1 MRNFIRKMVL
11 MAVTALAMLF
21 GFTSPLMA
29 QKSGKI
35 SPSTRLVL
43 RDRDGKMSLETPQG
57 LTRDK
62 HTTFS
67 SDGSIATQEAFGGGR
82 ELPFAKPMMVGGL
95 QMVQCWI
102 GMTDQNYSRLEALGV
117 KIQAKF
123 DDRVTA
129 NVPVVAIEQVASLS
143 NVTKVSVAKRLK
155 EKTYRS
161 RILTNVDDV
170 LNYTADAKSAGLA
183 QAYNG
188 TGVVL
193 GVIDT
198 GIDFGHQMFKDA
210 NGNSRLKKKYVY
222 NTTDEELQEFTDD
235 TYYYNAETHG
245 THTSSIA
252 GGSDFTATAY
262 VYTTGTSYSTVS
274 NAKFGGMAPGTEL
287 VLCDLGE
294 ELTDANIAACIKYI
308 SDYADQE
315 GKPCVTSLS
324 LGGHYGPH
332 DGTGDMADICAQYT
346 GKGKIIIFAAGNE
359 GEDKIYLGKNAS
371 KSSPVQ
377 TVLTS
382 DTRSEYSMDY
392 GVALSYART
401 PNTELCVCYY
411 VVDTSKNTILWTS
424 NEITTDDYFVDEE
437 GNIELYGAEISVND
451 TGSDGTTKLSDYF
464 TAYGNNSEKYG
475 YLCGYMEKDSHNNKW
490 YVETVLYYLKPVSST
505 YKIGMSIYPKTGSC
519 YVDSWPVG
527 YLNFTA
533 SSATANGTTF
543 SAGTN
548 DCSISDEST
557 YPSVISV
564 GSYVSSKYWRGG
576 TTSASNQTWT
586 ANGTYQQ
593 ISGFSSYQ
601 APNYGPLGTK
611 LPWITAPG
619 EVILAGYNSGY
630 SPDGNAYYAYGTNK
644 QLGAMSGTSMA
655 TPCVAGI
662 VALWLQANPLLTPL
676 QMKEVMA
683 STAIKDSY
691 VTGTYATHFGN
702 GKIDA
707 LAGIK
712 KVIEDYDNPVI
723 KATPSTVILEGYAT
737 ETYTQTVKVK
747 GLYLGGDITA
757 TLSSADGVFSIDKNN
772 ISKSAAANGVDITVT
787 WSPATAG
794 TYSATLTLTST
805 GAEDEVISITGVAE
819 AAIPT
824 ILAESTDLEFST
836 NLNESQSKEIAVSG
850 RFLSGDVTVSLNDP
864 SHVFSVSPSTL
875 TAVRGEEALTP
886 LTVTFNS
893 ASEGLFTGS
902 VTLSSAGA
910 EDVIISLSAMAND
923 GGTASD
929 AYLNIAKYATIDEAG
944 WNTAYVNKLYEYRE
958 YPDAECAWLTLPVY
972 GAFVGARYATNSS
985 TVGSGQP
992 QKWIECSL
1000 GTNNTYAGMTWNNTE
1015 SVTNPFYGSSAYFT
1029 SATARAIG
1037 YNYKSNINI
1046 RSVSFYVTNTTEVS
1060 LFGIGKNGASSSYP
1074 ARLKIYECTKNADGT
1089 VTASS
1094 TATVDQTNS
1103 TTSTFTL
1110 QSGTLDATKIYK
1122 VEASIYRG
1130 YLYEI
1135 GFQTPLKPNV
1145 DNRSEQTLSYSEIP
1159 SKTYGDAAFTLPEK
1173 TTEGLT
1179 ITWASSDE
1187 NIATVSGNT
1196 LTIKGAGTATI
1207 TATQEGDDNYKPFT
1221 KDFTLEI
1228 AKAALCITAKSFTI
1242 TEGDEMPVFDVEYE
1256 GFAYDETS
1264 SVLTTL
1270 PTVSCSA
1277 TPTSAPGTYDI
1288 TVSGAE
1294 AQNYEMTYVN
1304 GTLTIEAKK
1313 ILMGD
1318 VNDDG
1323 DIDVMDV
1330 VTMVSYIMGRDSAG
1344 FIFEAA
1350 DHTADGEVD
1359 VMDLVCQV
1367 DLVMSQAASG
1377 APAVSSFDTFGSRMT
1392 LDGESDGAL
1401 YVGLG
1406 DGREYVA
1413 SQFVVTLSDGQ
1424 QLHSVT
1430 ADRRHTV
1437 SIQSMGDSRYFVM
1450 SYSASNETF
1459 ASSDHALTLRVVG
1472 SGMVT
1477 VDEGTFVSAD
1487 GQKVVFESA
1496 SSATTGID
1504 NTTFGSN
1511 VPADVYSTGGMM
1523 IRKGTAHT
1531 EELPAGVYIVNGK
1544 KYIRK

>member
-11 MAVTALAMLF
+11 MAMTALAMLF
-21 GFTSPLMA
+21 GFTSPVMA

-67 SDGSIATQEAFGGGR
+67 SDGSIATREAFGGGR

-170 LNYTADAKSAGLA
+170 LNYSAEAKSAGLA

-210 NGNSRLKKKYVY
+210 NGNSRIKKKYVY

-630 SPDGNAYYAYGTNK
+630 SPDGNAHYAYGTNK

-662 VALWLQANPLLTPL
+662 VALWLQANSMLTPL

-683 STAIKDSY
+683 STAIKDTY

-723 KATPSTVILEGYAT
+723 KATPSTVILDGYAT

-757 TLSSADGVFSIDKNN
+757 TLSSADGVFSIDKTN
-772 ISKSAAANGVDITVT
+772 ISMSDAANGADIILT

-794 TYSATLTLTST
+794 TYSATLTLSST

-824 ILAESTDLEFST
+824 ILAESTELEFST
-836 NLNESQSKEIAVSG
+836 MLNESQSKEIAVSG
-850 RFLSGDVTVSLNDP
+850 RFLSGDITVSLNDP
-864 SHVFSVSPSTL
+864 SRVFSVSPSTL
-875 TAVRGEEALTP
+875 TAVGGEEALTP

-893 ASEGLFTGS
+893 ASEGSFTGS
-902 VTLSSAGA
+902 VVLTSAGA
-910 EDVIISLSAMAND
+910 EDVIISLSAEAND

-944 WNTAYVNKLYEYRE
+944 WNTAYVNKLYEYTE
-958 YPDAECAWLTLPVY
+958 YPDDECAWLTLPVY
-972 GAFVGARYATNSS
+972 GAFVGARYSQNGATI
-985 TVGSGQP
+985 GSGQP
-992 QKWIECSL
+992 QKWIESNVSNTNQVKEVTWDATDVYL
-1000 GTNNTYAGMTWNNTE
+1000 GSGK
-1015 SVTNPFYGSSAYFT
+1015 YFT
-1029 SATARAIG
+1029 SVSAKAVGTNSSSSG
-1037 YNYKSNINI
+1037 SNKT
-1046 RSVSFYVTNTTEVS
+1046 VTFYVTNTTGVKLYGNHNGSTYYPTS
-1060 LFGIGKNGASSSYP
+1060 LSAYVCTDNGNGSLTAETT
-1074 ARLKIYECTKNADGT
+1074 ATKNASQTDKG
-1089 VTASS
+1089 VTNLSI
-1094 TATVDQTNS
+1094 T
-1103 TTSTFTL
+1103 
-1110 QSGTLDATKIYK
+1110 GLDASKIYK
-1122 VEASIYRG
+1122 IVVSQARG

-1159 SKTYGDAAFTLPEK
+1159 SMTYGDAAFTLPEE

-1179 ITWASSDE
+1179 LTWASSDV
-1187 NIATVSGNT
+1187 NIATLSGNT

-1264 SVLTTL
+1264 SVLTTQ
-1270 PTVSCSA
+1270 PTVSCGA

-1294 AQNYEMTYVN
+1294 AQNYEMTYVS

-1377 APAVSSFDTFGSRMT
+1377 APAVSSFDAFGGGMT

-1413 SQFVVTLSDGQ
+1413 SQFVITLSDGQ

-1450 SYSASNETF
+1450 SYSAANETF
-1459 ASSDHALTLRVVG
+1459 ASSDHALTLRVMG

-1477 VDEGTFVSAD
+1477 VDEGTFVSTD

-1496 SSATTGID
+1496 SSATTGIGS
-1504 NTTFGSN
+1504 TVFGSN

-1523 IRKGTAHT
+1523 IRKGTANT